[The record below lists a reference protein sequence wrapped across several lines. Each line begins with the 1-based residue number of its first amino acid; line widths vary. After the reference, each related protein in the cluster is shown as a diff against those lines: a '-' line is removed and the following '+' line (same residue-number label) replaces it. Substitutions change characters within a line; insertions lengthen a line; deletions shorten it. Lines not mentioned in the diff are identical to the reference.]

1 MRQYYWS
8 RTTRLVTVALCFAI
22 ALVIASSVFGSPPAP
37 DLARYALCDVRVL
50 YIFDEPESIDWSILY
65 YLNDEFGVRLD
76 LVTFGVG
83 TAYRKTVREI
93 PDREIY
99 MHTIFSDANDS
110 TAIDSALSNLFVVRR
125 PDIVIFGNISGNSQ
139 LEQLQRR
146 FLDLAPDKQSLFNIV
161 KIYSLADAS
170 TADSTPVASVSLNR
184 RELLQRYRQRMELE
198 VPLLFPWFRPNE
210 AGGERLARYD
220 LVKRQLPTSRHDPD
234 FLSGLKTIR
243 LASLIDSVLSQGAVR
258 MAFKKR
264 TGSFLSFFGVSLTT
278 ERQTRVRHLMSGLKE
293 LVILSHQAQSE
304 TDLTGISE
312 FLPYLQR
319 LVAKAQRAV
328 LKEIGLDWEG
338 RIILRDSP
346 HGPKLKFRASL
357 SVNGPQE
364 IELSY
369 IKFQPYWD
377 SSVVVLDSIS
387 RKIPPHQSFVQ
398 EYLVDIER
406 SRLEARMPESL
417 VFISEIVYG
426 NFPLVV
432 SSTLPIWESPDL
444 GVQFQPGFS
453 FIQPFARLDVDK
465 VVTTTNWK
473 VVITKPKRYYGTVK
487 LDLDVPRGI
496 FAGAYR
502 QEVLLEKGRTRE
514 MVRIPFS
521 VSNLFEMGI
530 QQQTLTLSVD
540 GRPVVTDTSII
551 RIASC
556 HIEDTVKIGFLPD
569 TTGLLEDILRM
580 TDADFRPLTD
590 RSLLTGDLDAYN
602 VIIVGSGALRE
613 YPSFHRIKGKLE
625 QYLRHGGS
633 LVIFGQPAD
642 WPQGVI
648 PVSLIPA
655 QEAILRTELQNNI
668 NEARILKRPH
678 KINEDDLLAW
688 FSKRRQVSAAVVS
701 PAERVYVTSAGA
713 TLLSVSRIGDG
724 QIIYCGLPIIE
735 MISRLNLEAI
745 HLFSNILNY

>member
-1 MRQYYWS
+1 MRQYYWR
-8 RTTRLVTVALCFAI
+8 RTARFVAVGLCFAMTLI
-22 ALVIASSVFGSPPAP
+22 VGSSVFGSSPAP
-37 DLARYALCDVRVL
+37 DLARYALCDVRVM
-50 YIFDEPESIDWSILY
+50 YVFDEPENIDWSILY

-76 LVTFGVG
+76 LVTFGEG
-83 TAYRKTVREI
+83 TAYRKTAREI

-99 MHTIFSDANDS
+99 LHTCFFEANDS
-110 TAIDSALSNLFVVRR
+110 TAVGSALSDLFSVRR
-125 PDIVIFGNISGNSQ
+125 PDIVVFGDISGNAQ
-139 LEQLQRR
+139 LERLQQKL
-146 FLDLAPDKQSLFNIV
+146 LDLAPDEQSLFNVV
-161 KIYSLADAS
+161 KIYRLAGATS
-170 TADSTPVASVSLNR
+170 ENSTPVASVTLNR

-198 VPLLFPWFRPNE
+198 VPRLFPWFRPSE
-210 AGGERLARYD
+210 TGGERLAHYD
-220 LVKRQLPTSRHDPD
+220 LIKRELPASRQDPD

-243 LASLIDSVLSQGAVR
+243 LASLIDSVLSPGAVR
-258 MAFKKR
+258 MAFKR
-264 TGSFLSFFGVSLTT
+264 RAGSFLSFFGVSLTT
-278 ERQTRVRHLMSGLKE
+278 DRQTRVRHIMSGLKE
-293 LVILSHQAQSE
+293 LVILDHQAQSE
-304 TDLTGISE
+304 TELTGISE
-312 FLPYLQR
+312 FPPYLQR
-319 LVAKAQRAV
+319 LVARAQRAV
-328 LKEIGLDWEG
+328 LQEIGLDWEG
-338 RIILRDSP
+338 SIILRDSP
-346 HGPKLKFRASL
+346 HGQRLKFRASL

-364 IELSY
+364 IELSFV
-369 IKFQPYWD
+369 KFQPYWD
-377 SSVVVLDSIS
+377 STVVVLDSIS

-398 EYLVDIER
+398 EYLVDIDR
-406 SRLEARMPESL
+406 SLLEARMPESL

-426 NFPLVV
+426 NFPLAV

-444 GVQFQPGFS
+444 GVRFQPGFS

-502 QEVLLEKGRTRE
+502 QEVTLEKGRTRE

-521 VSNLFEMGI
+521 VSNLFELGI
-530 QQQTLTLSVD
+530 QQQTLNLSVD
-540 GRPVVTDTSII
+540 GRPVVTDTGII

-556 HIEDTVKIGFLPD
+556 HIDDTVKVGFLPD

-590 RSLLTGDLDAYN
+590 RSLLTGDLEAYN

-613 YPSFHRIKGKLE
+613 YPSFHQIKGKLE
-625 QYLRHGGS
+625 QYLRYGGS
-633 LVIFGQPAD
+633 LVILGQPAD

-655 QEAILRTELQNNI
+655 QEAVMQTELQNNI
-668 NEARILKRPH
+668 NDARILRRPH

-688 FSKRRQVSAAVVS
+688 FLKRRQVSAAVVS
-701 PAERVYVTSAGA
+701 PAERVYITPAGA
-713 TLLSVSRIGDG
+713 TLLSVSRLGDG

-735 MISRLNLEAI
+735 MISELNLEAI